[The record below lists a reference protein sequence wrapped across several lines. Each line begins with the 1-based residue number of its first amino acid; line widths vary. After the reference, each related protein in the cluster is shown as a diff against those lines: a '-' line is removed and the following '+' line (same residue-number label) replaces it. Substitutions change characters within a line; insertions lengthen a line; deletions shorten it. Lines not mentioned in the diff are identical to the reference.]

1 MARKTPAS
9 KPCVALPCPN
19 RTSCNECE
27 HVCFSPTDRFRRQAC
42 NATSTAHLDG
52 YFATAHFATN
62 GASELVIIG
71 KIASAAILS
80 GANLCVSA
88 CLCDFQLRPP
98 HISQSQ
104 TNAGHPPSFLDMN
117 FQKAA
122 PSHRSQTP
130 EVVLVALLHLLA
142 WQSEKICWSEHAHR
156 LPELDTYL

>member
-42 NATSTAHLDG
+42 NATSTAHLYG

-117 FQKAA
+117 FPEGRAFSQKSNAGSSTGGPAA
-122 PSHRSQTP
+122 LACLAVR
-130 EVVLVALLHLLA
+130 EDLLV
-142 WQSEKICWSEHAHR
+142 
-156 LPELDTYL
+156 